1 MPLPL
6 KLGSAIVSP
15 GIDDAT
21 ANLGALVKN
30 TLPDVVPS
38 KRGRQLTSEVEAT
51 QAAITL
57 ISILLDLLVTPLVVS
72 IVMKGNLFQFQ
83 FHDGGH
89 ERSMAFDRG
98 IHAVFIQATAHTC
111 E

>member
-1 MPLPL
+1 M
-6 KLGSAIVSP
+6 G
-15 GIDDAT
+15 D
-21 ANLGALVKN
+21 
-30 TLPDVVPS
+30 
-38 KRGRQLTSEVEAT
+38 KRLWKRLLRV
-51 QAAITL
+51 AAILL
-57 ISILLDLLVTPLVVS
+57 IITLLDLLVTPLVVS
-72 IVMKGNLFQFQ
+72 IVMEGNLFQFQ